1 MLRAR
6 LAACLCAYDRRMT
19 NALQPLEP
27 LDMRLF
33 DPRAGYVQVAPLLG
47 TFDSARRN
55 QIFENYVQHVDAES
69 RGDYD
74 ALMATCSKKRQW
86 YVNPF
91 GSDALNATQPQ
102 SYAELEV
109 HYRKLVESNTYLI
122 HRRPLDK
129 LIVGD
134 DQLFL
139 DGVMH
144 QLYPGRALLDRGMDA
159 DPGTV
164 YQLTARVCVVFLF
177 DEDGLGMGEHG
188 YSCGITRDSYTAVPH
203 ELVPEVFWDNPLTGR
218 IER

>member
-1 MLRAR
+1 
-6 LAACLCAYDRRMT
+6 
-19 NALQPLEP
+19 
-27 LDMRLF
+27 MRQF
-33 DPRAGYVQVAPLLG
+33 DPRAGYDQVAPLLG
-47 TFDSARRN
+47 TFGSERRN
-55 QIFENYVQHVDAES
+55 QIFRNYVDHVDAES

-74 ALMATCSKKRQW
+74 ALMATCSRRRQW

-91 GSDALNATQPQ
+91 GSAAQNAGLPQ

-109 HYRKLVESNTYLI
+109 HYRRLVESNTYLI

-144 QLYPGRALLDRGMDA
+144 QLYPGRALVERGMEA
-159 DPGTV
+159 DPSTV

-177 DEDGLGMGEHG
+177 DEDGMGMGEHG
-188 YSCGITRDSYTAVPH
+188 YSCGIGRDSYTPVPD
-203 ELVPEVFWDNPLTGR
+203 ELVPEVFWTNPLTGPFR
-218 IER
+218 L